1 MTQEQIQVTE
11 IQALRMPAIAIR
23 GLVMFPKMVLHFDVA
38 RQKSILALNQAM
50 KGNQKI
56 FLVTQKNSRVEEPG
70 KEDLYTV
77 GVVAKVKQILKAQG
91 EAVRVVVEG
100 KYRARMCELI
110 RETPYYEV
118 LCQEM
123 PMEPVDEN
131 KQELVDAYMRVIKD
145 LFEDYSY
152 YAPKMPKELVINII
166 GSDDPIYLT
175 EYLTQN
181 LGFPLESKQQ
191 ILEESNVRKRLEL
204 LSTLLH
210 RESEVLKIEHSI
222 AERVKD
228 QVDRNQKEYYLR
240 EQLKAIH
247 AELGD
252 DDDPDQEIAQYYEKL
267 RAMNPDEETKQ

>member
-1 MTQEQIQVTE
+1 MT
-11 IQALRMPAIAIR
+11 
-23 GLVMFPKMVLHFDVA
+23 
-38 RQKSILALNQAM
+38 
-50 KGNQKI
+50 
-56 FLVTQKNSRVEEPG
+56 SR
-70 KEDLYTV
+70 
-77 GVVAKVKQILKAQG
+77 AW
-91 EAVRVVVEG
+91 
-100 KYRARMCELI
+100 
-110 RETPYYEV
+110 
-118 LCQEM
+118 M

-267 RAMNPDEETKQ
+267 RAMNPDEETRQKLSDEINKLSKMMYSSQEAVSRTVALPTLNTRYGSQPRASHKLKNSWVPKLLSSTWWVQRLIRGFLSS